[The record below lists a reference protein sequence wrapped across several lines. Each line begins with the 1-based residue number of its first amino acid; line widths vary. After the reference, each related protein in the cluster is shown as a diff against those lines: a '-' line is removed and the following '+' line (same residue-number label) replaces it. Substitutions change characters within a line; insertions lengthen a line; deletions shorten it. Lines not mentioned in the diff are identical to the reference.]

1 MYGRPRPRV
10 VWLHPLTSGYV
21 VAEYRASL
29 SDPMSTSWGLN
40 RCFDDAE
47 AIARANLL
55 ADDHDIELWSG
66 NRLVVRIKASRLS

>member
-1 MYGRPRPRV
+1 
-10 VWLHPLTSGYV
+10 
-21 VAEYRASL
+21 
-29 SDPMSTSWGLN
+29 MSTSWGLN